1 VNAVAKWGLIAVAGV
16 FALGLIGTFGVMAFV
31 FSIGTAMVPITL
43 ETSVLHRDTKAPVA
57 RCLLAFQK
65 GGNGLTR
72 PATIDYG
79 QTTERSDANGRL
91 RVDSSYEHVGSMFW
105 PFPRERKPGFRFYLG
120 EAPRYD
126 TPDQVESWLVT
137 LRFDE
142 PWTRS
147 EVAPA
152 LAVERSLAHEE
163 GRKQS
168 GGFDPLPAEP
178 VERLAQARV
187 RFEKGASGRDAYA
200 VGLSLFL
207 DEKQIA
213 QCQAASLGDLE
224 KSAAELFNSKRYAES
239 LEAFR
244 EVARRKPDSAWAH
257 SGVGDCL
264 DHLGKQ
270 REAIA
275 SYRRAAELAPKD
287 ADHLFWYANS
297 LINVES
303 KEAVTQ
309 FRKLVAL
316 EPDKARG
323 FIGLAN
329 SLWDVDRFAESVRA
343 FEKAEKLCPTCL
355 SAADRKTYAESR
367 GLAR

>member
-31 FSIGTAMVPITL
+31 FSIGTAVVPITL
-43 ETSVLHRDTKAPVA
+43 ETSVLDRDTKAPVA

-168 GGFDPLPAEP
+168 GGFDRLPAEP

-213 QCQAASLGDLE
+213 RCQAASPRRPGEVRRRSVQLQAL
-224 KSAAELFNSKRYAES
+224 R
-239 LEAFR
+239 R
-244 EVARRKPDSAWAH
+244 VAR
-257 SGVGDCL
+257 GVPRGGAPQAR
-264 DHLGKQ
+264 LGLG
-270 REAIA
+270 
-275 SYRRAAELAPKD
+275 AARDRGLPRQPGP
-287 ADHLFWYANS
+287 F
-297 LINVES
+297 
-303 KEAVTQ
+303 
-309 FRKLVAL
+309 
-316 EPDKARG
+316 ARG
-323 FIGLAN
+323 SRAVPQGGRAGAQGPGHPL
-329 SLWDVDRFAESVRA
+329 LVRELPDRASEEGGGDAVPQAGRA
-343 FEKAEKLCPTCL
+343 RA
-355 SAADRKTYAESR
+355 
-367 GLAR
+367 